1 MTLPKIKKLYYSISE
16 VSKMTDVKQPTL
28 RYWENE
34 FSILQPGKNSAGNRV
49 YKEYDIKLIH
59 FIKTLLYSR
68 KLTINGA
75 IDYINQLMNSNELNS
90 QLQLYSIEGLVNH
103 EQSTAENTTPVEE
116 DVKVID
122 NETNDGSE
130 DRIILLLSKINQ
142 EIHNLTTYLN
152 EFLKELN

>member
-103 EQSTAENTTPVEE
+103 GQSTAENTTPVEE